1 MRKHYMTL
9 CIRNNTEV
17 THIIRDNKLEITFEQ
32 AVNGGFN
39 TLVML
44 EDGTIL
50 SNEGFNS
57 SDIAFFRDFLC
68 RNVSVMKEEALGV
81 GCFA

>member
-17 THIIRDNKLEITFEQ
+17 THIIRNGRIEVTFEQ
-32 AVNGGFN
+32 AVNGGFK
-39 TLVML
+39 TLVLL
-44 EDGTIL
+44 ENGDII
-50 SNEGFNS
+50 SNDGFNA
-57 SDIAFFRDFLC
+57 SDIYFFEDFLR
-68 RNVSVMKEEALGV
+68 RNIDVIREEALGV